1 MPATLEPIRFWS
13 YARSDDEASNERLST
28 LRGLLRAE
36 LKLHWGRR
44 EVRIWQDLEAVAYG
58 ANWLAEIE
66 QAIAE
71 SSFFIPIVTRAFLES
86 QTCCQEVMLFYRHR
100 LALGRN
106 DLIFPFHFADV
117 TRVRAEECEDR
128 RCFRYCKS
136 VRRSTSRD
144 YGRAIHTRKRSR
156 QTLPVW
162 LLPLTARCAGHAY
175 PIASQRSWSPHGRQ
189 ARSRS
194 PPSHWSSS
202 FRQSAS
208 GAETSLGLCR
218 RDGSV
223 RHVRRHRLQCRAWQN
238 REPAPASYSVWEV
251 RDGVTVR

>member
-86 QTCCQEVMLFYRHR
+86 QMCCQEVMLFHRHQ

-117 TRVRAEECEDR
+117 TRVRAEECEDPAVLPLLQERQAFDFSRLRPRNPHSEEVATNLASLAAAIDGALR
-128 RCFRYCKS
+128 RTR
-136 VRRSTSRD
+136 VPDRVTTVVVPARSS
-144 YGRAIHTRKRSR
+144 GQESIVPFP
-156 QTLPVW
+156 LVI
-162 LLPLTARCAGHAY
+162 LLPTISLRC
-175 PIASQRSWSPHGRQ
+175 
-189 ARSRS
+189 
-194 PPSHWSSS
+194 
-202 FRQSAS
+202 
-208 GAETSLGLCR
+208 
-218 RDGSV
+218 
-223 RHVRRHRLQCRAWQN
+223 
-238 REPAPASYSVWEV
+238 
-251 RDGVTVR
+251 